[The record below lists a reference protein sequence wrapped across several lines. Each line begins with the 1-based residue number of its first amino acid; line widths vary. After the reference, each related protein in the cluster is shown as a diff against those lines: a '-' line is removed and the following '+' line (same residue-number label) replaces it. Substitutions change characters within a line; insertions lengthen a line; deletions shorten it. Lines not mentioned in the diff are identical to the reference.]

1 MNAPCKDFWLSCG
14 HHLLDRDER
23 GRLRVTDE
31 FMKVYLARPELAPPP
46 EACVVERTLHSA
58 LLSDPWRPVAAA
70 QIDAIAEADAREN
83 WQFMIALRDRL
94 AAHRTLEA
102 TYAALVR
109 EAVAVP
115 PIFLDQLVHLI
126 LRNALDRCD
135 DAYMLRA
142 AELFFRPQRVTAHE
156 GSLLAADQ
164 EQIDGNGP
172 AVSGPA
178 VSPLAAMFGLPATLE
193 IEVLSD
199 DNAPGYWER
208 SDRFDLALDLTAGRR
223 GLAALGAVIA
233 CWVKHLLDIDVMV
246 EPLNELRDVALT
258 WYVGLDAN
266 GTRIGDALWNG
277 AEIDEAANAR
287 VVGLFRLTFPDAG
300 IVIERMAGEAVYL
313 ILAMTPDKILRMK
326 PQNLLTGLPIRRL
339 ETVT

>member
-1 MNAPCKDFWLSCG
+1 MKDFWLSCG

-46 EACVVERTLHSA
+46 EACVAEHMLHYA
-58 LLSDPWRPVAAA
+58 LLSDPWRPVAATE
-70 QIDAIAEADAREN
+70 IDAIADADAREN
-83 WQFMIALRDRL
+83 WQFMIALRDRV
-94 AAHRTLEA
+94 ATHRTLEA

-109 EAVAVP
+109 EGVPVP

-135 DAYMLRA
+135 DTYMLRA
-142 AELFFRPQRVTAHE
+142 AELFFRPQRLTMYQ
-156 GSLLAADQ
+156 GSLLAADK
-164 EQIDGNGP
+164 EQIEANGP
-172 AVSGPA
+172 P
-178 VSPLAAMFGLPATLE
+178 VSPLAAMFGLQANPE

-199 DNAPGYWER
+199 NNAAVYWDR
-208 SDRFDLALDLTAGRR
+208 SDRFDLALDLTTG
-223 GLAALGAVIA
+223 GYGIAALGAVIA
-233 CWVKHLLDIDVMV
+233 RWVKHLLDIDVIV
-246 EPLNELRDVALT
+246 EPLNELRDAALP

-277 AEIDEAANAR
+277 ADLDEVTR
-287 VVGLFRLTFPDAG
+287 TGVVGLFRLTFRDTG
-300 IVIERMAGEAVYL
+300 IVMDQMAGEPVYL
-313 ILAMTPDKILRMK
+313 ILAMTPDKVLRVK
-326 PQNLLTGLPIRRL
+326 PQNLLTGLPIRCP

>member
-1 MNAPCKDFWLSCG
+1 MKDFWLSCG

-46 EACVVERTLHSA
+46 EACVAEHMLHSA
-58 LLSDPWRPVAAA
+58 LLSDPWRPVAATE
-70 QIDAIAEADAREN
+70 IDSIADVDAREN
-83 WQFMIALRDRL
+83 WQFMIELRDRV
-94 AAHRTLEA
+94 ATHRTLEA
-102 TYAALVR
+102 TYEVLVR
-109 EAVAVP
+109 EGVPVP

-142 AELFFRPQRVTAHE
+142 AELFFRPQRLTVYE
-156 GSLLAADQ
+156 GSLLSADK
-164 EQIDGNGP
+164 ERIEAN
-172 AVSGPA
+172 GPA
-178 VSPLAAMFGLPATLE
+178 VSPLAAMFGLRANPE

-199 DNAPGYWER
+199 NNSAAYWDR
-208 SDRFDLALDLTAGRR
+208 SDRFDLALDLTAG
-223 GLAALGAVIA
+223 GYGIAALGAVIA
-233 CWVKHLLDIDVMV
+233 RWVKHLLNIEVIV
-246 EPLNELRDVALT
+246 EPLNELRGAALP
-258 WYVGLDAN
+258 WYVGLDAS

-277 AEIDEAANAR
+277 AELDEVTR
-287 VVGLFRLTFPDAG
+287 TGVIGLFRLTFRDTD
-300 IVIERMAGEAVYL
+300 IVMDRMAGEPVYL
-313 ILAMTPDKILRMK
+313 ILAMTPDKVLRVK

>member
-1 MNAPCKDFWLSCG
+1 MKDFWLSCG

-46 EACVVERTLHSA
+46 EACVVERTLHAA

-70 QIDAIAEADAREN
+70 EIDAIADADAREN

-109 EAVAVP
+109 EGVRGAADLSRSTGASHPAQRARSMRRCVHAARRRIVLP
-115 PIFLDQLVHLI
+115 P
-126 LRNALDRCD
+126 
-135 DAYMLRA
+135 A
-142 AELFFRPQRVTAHE
+142 APDGAR
-156 GSLLAADQ
+156 GLAARSRPGAHRCQ
-164 EQIDGNGP
+164 WARRFRRSP
-172 AVSGPA
+172 RCSGCRR
-178 VSPLAAMFGLPATLE
+178 SSE

-199 DNAPGYWER
+199 DNAAGYWER

-233 CWVKHLLDIDVMV
+233 RWVKHLLDIDVIV
-246 EPLNELRDVALT
+246 EPLNELRDVALA
-258 WYVGLDAN
+258 WYVGLDAY
-266 GTRIGDALWNG
+266 GTKIGDALWNG
-277 AEIDEAANAR
+277 AEIDEATRSERRRPVPADVSRHQTSSSTGWPAR
-287 VVGLFRLTFPDAG
+287 RSISSSPW
-300 IVIERMAGEAVYL
+300 R
-313 ILAMTPDKILRMK
+313 
-326 PQNLLTGLPIRRL
+326 PIRSFA
-339 ETVT
+339 